1 MEVTRKQVS
10 LKQVVHYGVYGDG
23 TGYIYL
29 EGFKERSADEV
40 REALEDLKQNHHI
53 KSLILDL
60 RDNGGGLLSSA
71 VQIVNLF
78 VPKGREVLS
87 TRGKMKL
94 WDRTYRTTLDPVDSV
109 IPLAVLINGN
119 SASAAEIVSGA
130 LQDMDRAVLIG
141 NRSFGKGLV
150 QTPRD
155 LPYEGQIKITT
166 SKYYIP
172 SGRCIQQLD
181 YSHRNAD
188 GSVSAVPDSLTSVFY
203 TASGR
208 PVRDGGGIRPD
219 CEMEEKKTPTM
230 LFYLV
235 NDFAFFDFVTDWVR
249 AHPTIAPAKDFVF
262 PDADYESFKKRLKE
276 ANFTYDRQ
284 SEKALKNLREVAE
297 YEGYLAEDSATFVA
311 LEARLK
317 PNLDRDLERHAYP
330 LAAAFCYP
338 SLYRITNIS
347 NSTHRM
353 KKLVI
358 LTGAGMSAE
367 SGISTF
373 RDSNGLWENYRVED
387 VATPE
392 GFARNPQL
400 VLDFYNAR
408 RRELLRAEP
417 NDGHRGLAA
426 LERDFDVR
434 IVTQNVDNLHERAG
448 SSHVIHLHG
457 ELMKAC
463 SERNPNR
470 PIDIDPEHPDMRLG
484 DTAPDGG
491 RLRPFIVW
499 FGEPVP
505 MIEEAI
511 RIVSD
516 CDLFAVIG
524 TSLNVYPAAGLLSY
538 VRRGQPIFLID
549 PKEVAVYRND
559 VEFIRCGASEGVRI
573 LTDRLQAFR

>member
-1 MEVTRKQVS
+1 MLQVKRAQVFCLAIALSIGGPLWAQKPQTERRFEVSKQLDILNAIVKEVEMFYVDSVETEKVVRRGIDAMLKGLDPYTEYYPEQETDNIKMLVTGEYGGVGAYIRARDGGVIISEPFEGMPAALAGLKAGDRILMIDTADVRKATTERVSELLKGTPNSKVVIKIERPGEKKPRKVEVTRKQVS
-10 LKQVVHYGVYGDG
+10 LKQVVHYGVYGDS

-53 KSLILDL
+53 KSLVLDL

-119 SASAAEIVSGA
+119 SASASEIVSGA

-188 GSVSAVPDSLTSVFY
+188 GSVSAVPDSLTSVFH

-219 CEMEEKKTPTM
+219 FEMEEKKTPTM

-284 SEKALKNLREVAE
+284 SEKALKSLREVAE

-317 PNLDRDLERHAYP
+317 PNLDRDLERYKDDIKKLIAAEIIKRYYYQEGAMIENLKDDKTLQKALDV
-330 LAAAFCYP
+330 LADRE
-338 SLYRITNIS
+338 LYRKTLS
-347 NSTHRM
+347 RPEE
-353 KKLVI
+353 KK
-358 LTGAGMSAE
+358 
-367 SGISTF
+367 
-373 RDSNGLWENYRVED
+373 
-387 VATPE
+387 
-392 GFARNPQL
+392 
-400 VLDFYNAR
+400 
-408 RRELLRAEP
+408 
-417 NDGHRGLAA
+417 
-426 LERDFDVR
+426 
-434 IVTQNVDNLHERAG
+434 
-448 SSHVIHLHG
+448 
-457 ELMKAC
+457 
-463 SERNPNR
+463 
-470 PIDIDPEHPDMRLG
+470 
-484 DTAPDGG
+484 
-491 RLRPFIVW
+491 
-499 FGEPVP
+499 
-505 MIEEAI
+505 
-511 RIVSD
+511 
-516 CDLFAVIG
+516 
-524 TSLNVYPAAGLLSY
+524 
-538 VRRGQPIFLID
+538 
-549 PKEVAVYRND
+549 
-559 VEFIRCGASEGVRI
+559 
-573 LTDRLQAFR
+573 

>member
-1 MEVTRKQVS
+1 MLQVKRAQVFCLAIALSIGGPLWAQKPQTERRFEVSKQLDILNAIVKEVEMFYVDSVETEKVVRRGIDAMLKGLDPYTEYYPEQETDNIKMLVTGEYGGVGAYIRARDGGVIISEPFEGMPAALAGLKAGDRILMIDTADVRKATTERVSELLKGTPNSKVVIKIERPGEKKPRKVEVTRKQVS

-119 SASAAEIVSGA
+119 SASASEIVSGA

-219 CEMEEKKTPTM
+219 FEMEEKKTPTM

-317 PNLDRDLERHAYP
+317 PNLDRDLERYKDDIKK
-330 LAAAFCYP
+330 LIAAEIVKRYYYQEGAMIENLKDDKTLQKALDVLVDRE
-338 SLYRITNIS
+338 LYRKTLS
-347 NSTHRM
+347 RPEE
-353 KKLVI
+353 KK
-358 LTGAGMSAE
+358 
-367 SGISTF
+367 
-373 RDSNGLWENYRVED
+373 
-387 VATPE
+387 
-392 GFARNPQL
+392 
-400 VLDFYNAR
+400 
-408 RRELLRAEP
+408 
-417 NDGHRGLAA
+417 
-426 LERDFDVR
+426 
-434 IVTQNVDNLHERAG
+434 
-448 SSHVIHLHG
+448 
-457 ELMKAC
+457 
-463 SERNPNR
+463 
-470 PIDIDPEHPDMRLG
+470 
-484 DTAPDGG
+484 
-491 RLRPFIVW
+491 
-499 FGEPVP
+499 
-505 MIEEAI
+505 
-511 RIVSD
+511 
-516 CDLFAVIG
+516 
-524 TSLNVYPAAGLLSY
+524 
-538 VRRGQPIFLID
+538 
-549 PKEVAVYRND
+549 
-559 VEFIRCGASEGVRI
+559 
-573 LTDRLQAFR
+573 

>member
-1 MEVTRKQVS
+1 MLQVKRAQVFCLAIALSIGGPLWAQKPQTERRFEVSKQLDILNAIVKEVEMFYVDSVETEKVVRRGIDAMLKGLDPYTEYYPEQETDNIKMLVTGEYGGVGAYIRARDGGVIISEPFEGMPAALAGLKAGDRILMIDTADVRKATTERVSELLKGTPNSKVVIKIERPGEKKPRKVEVTRKQVS
-10 LKQVVHYGVYGDG
+10 LKQVVHYGVYGDS

-119 SASAAEIVSGA
+119 SASASEIVSGA

-188 GSVSAVPDSLTSVFY
+188 GSVSAVPDSLTSVFH

-219 CEMEEKKTPTM
+219 FEMEEKKTPTM

-317 PNLDRDLERHAYP
+317 PNLDRDLERYKDDIKKLIAAEIVKRYYYQEGAMIENLKDDKTLQKALDV
-330 LAAAFCYP
+330 LADRE
-338 SLYRITNIS
+338 LYRKTLS
-347 NSTHRM
+347 RPEE
-353 KKLVI
+353 KK
-358 LTGAGMSAE
+358 
-367 SGISTF
+367 
-373 RDSNGLWENYRVED
+373 
-387 VATPE
+387 
-392 GFARNPQL
+392 
-400 VLDFYNAR
+400 
-408 RRELLRAEP
+408 
-417 NDGHRGLAA
+417 
-426 LERDFDVR
+426 
-434 IVTQNVDNLHERAG
+434 
-448 SSHVIHLHG
+448 
-457 ELMKAC
+457 
-463 SERNPNR
+463 
-470 PIDIDPEHPDMRLG
+470 
-484 DTAPDGG
+484 
-491 RLRPFIVW
+491 
-499 FGEPVP
+499 
-505 MIEEAI
+505 
-511 RIVSD
+511 
-516 CDLFAVIG
+516 
-524 TSLNVYPAAGLLSY
+524 
-538 VRRGQPIFLID
+538 
-549 PKEVAVYRND
+549 
-559 VEFIRCGASEGVRI
+559 
-573 LTDRLQAFR
+573 

>member
-1 MEVTRKQVS
+1 MLQVKRAQVFCLAIALSIGGPLWAQKPQTERRFEVSKQLDILNAIVKEVEMFYVDSVETEKVVRRGIDAMLKGLDPYTEYYPEQETDNIKMLVTGEYGGVGAYIRARDGGVIISEPFEGMPAALAGLKAGDRILMIDTADVRKATTERVSELLKGTPNSKVVLKIERPGEKKPRKVEVTRKQVS
-10 LKQVVHYGVYGDG
+10 LKQVVHYGVYGDS

-53 KSLILDL
+53 KSLVLDL

-119 SASAAEIVSGA
+119 SASASEIVSGA

-188 GSVSAVPDSLTSVFY
+188 GSVSAVPDSLTSVFH

-219 CEMEEKKTPTM
+219 FEMEEKKTPTM

-317 PNLDRDLERHAYP
+317 PNLDRDLERYKDDIKKLIAAEIVKRYYYQEGAMIENLKDDKTLQKALDV
-330 LAAAFCYP
+330 LADRE
-338 SLYRITNIS
+338 LYRKTLS
-347 NSTHRM
+347 RPEE
-353 KKLVI
+353 KK
-358 LTGAGMSAE
+358 
-367 SGISTF
+367 
-373 RDSNGLWENYRVED
+373 
-387 VATPE
+387 
-392 GFARNPQL
+392 
-400 VLDFYNAR
+400 
-408 RRELLRAEP
+408 
-417 NDGHRGLAA
+417 
-426 LERDFDVR
+426 
-434 IVTQNVDNLHERAG
+434 
-448 SSHVIHLHG
+448 
-457 ELMKAC
+457 
-463 SERNPNR
+463 
-470 PIDIDPEHPDMRLG
+470 
-484 DTAPDGG
+484 
-491 RLRPFIVW
+491 
-499 FGEPVP
+499 
-505 MIEEAI
+505 
-511 RIVSD
+511 
-516 CDLFAVIG
+516 
-524 TSLNVYPAAGLLSY
+524 
-538 VRRGQPIFLID
+538 
-549 PKEVAVYRND
+549 
-559 VEFIRCGASEGVRI
+559 
-573 LTDRLQAFR
+573 

>member
-1 MEVTRKQVS
+1 MLQVKRAQVFCLAIALSIGGPLWAQKPQTERRFEVSKQLDILNAIVKEVEMFYVDSVETEKVVRRGIDAMLKGLDPYTEYYPEQETDNIKLLVTGEYGGVGAYIRARDGGVIITEPFEGMPAALAGLKAGDRILMIDTADVRQATTERVSELLKGTPNSKVVLKIERPGEKKPRKVEVTRKQVS
-10 LKQVVHYGVYGDG
+10 LKQVVHYGVYGDS

-29 EGFKERSADEV
+29 DGFKERSADEV

-53 KSLILDL
+53 KSLVLDL

-119 SASAAEIVSGA
+119 SASASEIVSGA

-188 GSVSAVPDSLTSVFY
+188 GSVSAVPDSLTSVFH

-219 CEMEEKKTPTM
+219 FEMEEKKTPTM

-235 NDFAFFDFVTDWVR
+235 NDFALFDFVTDWVR
-249 AHPTIAPAKDFVF
+249 AHPTIAPAKDFVLS
-262 PDADYESFKKRLKE
+262 DADYDAFKKRLKE

-284 SEKALKNLREVAE
+284 SEKALKSLKEIAE
-297 YEGYLAEDSATFVA
+297 HEGYLAEDSATFAA

-317 PNLDRDLERHAYP
+317 PNLDRDLERYKDDIKKIIAAEIVKRYYYQEGEMIENLKGDKT
-330 LAAAFCYP
+330 LAKALEVLADRE
-338 SLYRITNIS
+338 LYRKTLS
-347 NSTHRM
+347 RPEE
-353 KKLVI
+353 KK
-358 LTGAGMSAE
+358 
-367 SGISTF
+367 
-373 RDSNGLWENYRVED
+373 
-387 VATPE
+387 
-392 GFARNPQL
+392 
-400 VLDFYNAR
+400 
-408 RRELLRAEP
+408 
-417 NDGHRGLAA
+417 
-426 LERDFDVR
+426 
-434 IVTQNVDNLHERAG
+434 
-448 SSHVIHLHG
+448 
-457 ELMKAC
+457 
-463 SERNPNR
+463 
-470 PIDIDPEHPDMRLG
+470 
-484 DTAPDGG
+484 
-491 RLRPFIVW
+491 
-499 FGEPVP
+499 
-505 MIEEAI
+505 
-511 RIVSD
+511 
-516 CDLFAVIG
+516 
-524 TSLNVYPAAGLLSY
+524 
-538 VRRGQPIFLID
+538 
-549 PKEVAVYRND
+549 
-559 VEFIRCGASEGVRI
+559 
-573 LTDRLQAFR
+573 

>member
-1 MEVTRKQVS
+1 MLQVKRAQVFCLAIALSIGGPLWAQKPQTERRFEVSKQLDILNAIVKEVEMFYVDSVETEKVVRRGIDAMLKGLDPYTEYYPEQETDNIKMLVTGEYGGVGAYIRARDGGVIISEPFEGMPAALAGLKAGDRILMIDTADVRKATTERVSELLKGTPNSKVVIKIERPGEKKPRKVEVTRKQVS
-10 LKQVVHYGVYGDG
+10 LKQVVHYGVYGDS

-119 SASAAEIVSGA
+119 SASASEIVSGA

-219 CEMEEKKTPTM
+219 FEMEEKKTPTM

-317 PNLDRDLERHAYP
+317 PNLDRDLERYKDDIKKLIAAEIVKRYYYQEGAMIENLKDDKTLQKALDV
-330 LAAAFCYP
+330 LADRE
-338 SLYRITNIS
+338 LYRKTLS
-347 NSTHRM
+347 RPEE
-353 KKLVI
+353 KK
-358 LTGAGMSAE
+358 
-367 SGISTF
+367 
-373 RDSNGLWENYRVED
+373 
-387 VATPE
+387 
-392 GFARNPQL
+392 
-400 VLDFYNAR
+400 
-408 RRELLRAEP
+408 
-417 NDGHRGLAA
+417 
-426 LERDFDVR
+426 
-434 IVTQNVDNLHERAG
+434 
-448 SSHVIHLHG
+448 
-457 ELMKAC
+457 
-463 SERNPNR
+463 
-470 PIDIDPEHPDMRLG
+470 
-484 DTAPDGG
+484 
-491 RLRPFIVW
+491 
-499 FGEPVP
+499 
-505 MIEEAI
+505 
-511 RIVSD
+511 
-516 CDLFAVIG
+516 
-524 TSLNVYPAAGLLSY
+524 
-538 VRRGQPIFLID
+538 
-549 PKEVAVYRND
+549 
-559 VEFIRCGASEGVRI
+559 
-573 LTDRLQAFR
+573 

>member
-1 MEVTRKQVS
+1 MLQVKRAQVFCLAIALSIGGPLWAQKPQTERRFEVSKQLDILNAIVKEVEMFYVDSVETEKMVRRGIDAMLKGLDPYTEYYPEQETDNIKMLVTGEYGGVGAYIRARDGEVIISEPFEGMPAALAGLKAGDRILMIDTADVRKATTERVSELLKGTPNSKVVIKIERPGEKKPRKVEVTRKQVS

-53 KSLILDL
+53 KSLVLDL

-155 LPYEGQIKITT
+155 LPYDGQIKITT

-188 GSVSAVPDSLTSVFY
+188 GSVSAVPDSLTSVFH
-203 TASGR
+203 TVSGR

-219 CEMEEKKTPTM
+219 FEMEEKKTPTM

-235 NDFAFFDFVTDWVR
+235 TDFALFDFVTDWVR
-249 AHPTIAPAKDFVF
+249 AHPTIAPAKDFVLS
-262 PDADYESFKKRLKE
+262 DADYDAFKKRLKE

-284 SEKALKNLREVAE
+284 SEKALKSLKEVAE
-297 YEGYLAEDSATFVA
+297 HEGYLAEDSATFAA

-317 PNLDRDLERHAYP
+317 PNLDRDLERYKDDIKKIIAAEIVKRYYYQEGEMIENLKGDKT
-330 LAAAFCYP
+330 LAKALEVLADRE
-338 SLYRITNIS
+338 LYRKTLS
-347 NSTHRM
+347 GPEE
-353 KKLVI
+353 KK
-358 LTGAGMSAE
+358 
-367 SGISTF
+367 
-373 RDSNGLWENYRVED
+373 
-387 VATPE
+387 
-392 GFARNPQL
+392 
-400 VLDFYNAR
+400 
-408 RRELLRAEP
+408 
-417 NDGHRGLAA
+417 
-426 LERDFDVR
+426 
-434 IVTQNVDNLHERAG
+434 
-448 SSHVIHLHG
+448 
-457 ELMKAC
+457 
-463 SERNPNR
+463 
-470 PIDIDPEHPDMRLG
+470 
-484 DTAPDGG
+484 
-491 RLRPFIVW
+491 
-499 FGEPVP
+499 
-505 MIEEAI
+505 
-511 RIVSD
+511 
-516 CDLFAVIG
+516 
-524 TSLNVYPAAGLLSY
+524 
-538 VRRGQPIFLID
+538 
-549 PKEVAVYRND
+549 
-559 VEFIRCGASEGVRI
+559 
-573 LTDRLQAFR
+573 

>member
-1 MEVTRKQVS
+1 MSQVKKAQVFCLAIALSIGSPLWAQKPQTERRFEVSKQLDILNALVKEVEMFYVDSVETEKMVRRGIDAMLKGLDPYTEYYPEQETDNIKLLVTGEYGGVGAYIRARDGGVIITEPFEGMPAALAGLKAGDRILMIDTADVRQATTERVSELLKGTPNSKVVLKIERPGEKKPRKVEVTRKQVS
-10 LKQVVHYGVYGDG
+10 LKQVVHYGVYGDS

-29 EGFKERSADEV
+29 DGFKERSADEV

-53 KSLILDL
+53 KSLVLDL

-155 LPYEGQIKITT
+155 LPYDGQIKITT

-188 GSVSAVPDSLTSVFY
+188 GSVSAVPDSLTSVFH
-203 TASGR
+203 TVSGR

-219 CEMEEKKTPTM
+219 FEMEEKKTPTM

-235 NDFAFFDFVTDWVR
+235 NDFALFDFVTDWVR
-249 AHPTIAPAKDFVF
+249 AHPTIAPAKDFVLS
-262 PDADYESFKKRLKE
+262 DADYDAFKKRLKE

-284 SEKALKNLREVAE
+284 SEKALKSLKEVAE
-297 YEGYLAEDSATFVA
+297 HEGYLAEDSATFAA

-317 PNLDRDLERHAYP
+317 PNLDRDLERYKDDIKKIIAAEIVKRYYYQEGEMIENLKGDKT
-330 LAAAFCYP
+330 LAKALEVLADRE
-338 SLYRITNIS
+338 LYRKTLS
-347 NSTHRM
+347 GPEE
-353 KKLVI
+353 KK
-358 LTGAGMSAE
+358 
-367 SGISTF
+367 
-373 RDSNGLWENYRVED
+373 
-387 VATPE
+387 
-392 GFARNPQL
+392 
-400 VLDFYNAR
+400 
-408 RRELLRAEP
+408 
-417 NDGHRGLAA
+417 
-426 LERDFDVR
+426 
-434 IVTQNVDNLHERAG
+434 
-448 SSHVIHLHG
+448 
-457 ELMKAC
+457 
-463 SERNPNR
+463 
-470 PIDIDPEHPDMRLG
+470 
-484 DTAPDGG
+484 
-491 RLRPFIVW
+491 
-499 FGEPVP
+499 
-505 MIEEAI
+505 
-511 RIVSD
+511 
-516 CDLFAVIG
+516 
-524 TSLNVYPAAGLLSY
+524 
-538 VRRGQPIFLID
+538 
-549 PKEVAVYRND
+549 
-559 VEFIRCGASEGVRI
+559 
-573 LTDRLQAFR
+573 

>member
-1 MEVTRKQVS
+1 MLQVKKAQVFCLAIALSIGGPLWAQKPQTERRFEVSKQLDILNAIVKEVEMFYVDSVETEKVVRRGIDAMLKGLDPYTEYYPEQETDNIKMLVTGEYGGVGAYIRARDGGVIISEPFEGMPAALAGLKAGDRILMIDTADVRKATTERVSELLKGTPNSKVVIKIERPGEKKPRKVEVTRKQVS
-10 LKQVVHYGVYGDG
+10 LKQVVHYGVYGDS

-53 KSLILDL
+53 KSLVLDL

-119 SASAAEIVSGA
+119 SASASEIVSGA

-188 GSVSAVPDSLTSVFY
+188 GSVSAVPDSLTSVFH

-219 CEMEEKKTPTM
+219 FEMEEKKTPTM

-284 SEKALKNLREVAE
+284 SEKALKSLREVAE

-317 PNLDRDLERHAYP
+317 PNLDRDLERYKDDIKKLIAAEIVKRYYYQEGAMIENLKDDKTLQKALDV
-330 LAAAFCYP
+330 LADRE
-338 SLYRITNIS
+338 LYRKTLS
-347 NSTHRM
+347 RPEE
-353 KKLVI
+353 KK
-358 LTGAGMSAE
+358 
-367 SGISTF
+367 
-373 RDSNGLWENYRVED
+373 
-387 VATPE
+387 
-392 GFARNPQL
+392 
-400 VLDFYNAR
+400 
-408 RRELLRAEP
+408 
-417 NDGHRGLAA
+417 
-426 LERDFDVR
+426 
-434 IVTQNVDNLHERAG
+434 
-448 SSHVIHLHG
+448 
-457 ELMKAC
+457 
-463 SERNPNR
+463 
-470 PIDIDPEHPDMRLG
+470 
-484 DTAPDGG
+484 
-491 RLRPFIVW
+491 
-499 FGEPVP
+499 
-505 MIEEAI
+505 
-511 RIVSD
+511 
-516 CDLFAVIG
+516 
-524 TSLNVYPAAGLLSY
+524 
-538 VRRGQPIFLID
+538 
-549 PKEVAVYRND
+549 
-559 VEFIRCGASEGVRI
+559 
-573 LTDRLQAFR
+573 

>member
-1 MEVTRKQVS
+1 MSQVKKAQVFCLAIALSIGSPLWAQKPQTERRFEVSKQLDILNAIVKEVEMFYVDSVETEKMVRRGIDAMLKGLDPYTEYYPEQETDNIKLLVTGEYGGVGAYIRARDGGVIITEPFEGMPAALAGLKAGDRILMIDTADVRQTTTERVSELLKGTPNSKVVIKIERPGEKKPRKVEVTRKQVS

-40 REALEDLKQNHHI
+40 RDALEDLKQNHHI
-53 KSLILDL
+53 KSLVLDL

-150 QTPRD
+150 QTPRE
-155 LPYEGQIKITT
+155 LPYDGQIKITT

-188 GSVSAVPDSLTSVFY
+188 GSVSAVPDSLTSVFH

-219 CEMEEKKTPTM
+219 FEMEEKKTPTM
-230 LFYLV
+230 LFYIV
-235 NDFAFFDFVTDWVR
+235 TDFALFDFFTDWVR
-249 AHPTIAPAKDFVF
+249 AHPTIAPAKDFVLS
-262 PDADYESFKKRLKE
+262 DADYDAFKKRLKE

-284 SEKALKNLREVAE
+284 SEKALKSLKEVAE
-297 YEGYLAEDSATFVA
+297 HEGYLAEDSATFAA

-317 PNLDRDLERHAYP
+317 PNLDRDLERYKDDIKKIISAEIVKRYYYQEGEMIENLKGDKT
-330 LAAAFCYP
+330 LAKALEVLADRE
-338 SLYRITNIS
+338 LYRKTLS
-347 NSTHRM
+347 GPEE
-353 KKLVI
+353 KK
-358 LTGAGMSAE
+358 
-367 SGISTF
+367 
-373 RDSNGLWENYRVED
+373 
-387 VATPE
+387 
-392 GFARNPQL
+392 
-400 VLDFYNAR
+400 
-408 RRELLRAEP
+408 
-417 NDGHRGLAA
+417 
-426 LERDFDVR
+426 
-434 IVTQNVDNLHERAG
+434 
-448 SSHVIHLHG
+448 
-457 ELMKAC
+457 
-463 SERNPNR
+463 
-470 PIDIDPEHPDMRLG
+470 
-484 DTAPDGG
+484 
-491 RLRPFIVW
+491 
-499 FGEPVP
+499 
-505 MIEEAI
+505 
-511 RIVSD
+511 
-516 CDLFAVIG
+516 
-524 TSLNVYPAAGLLSY
+524 
-538 VRRGQPIFLID
+538 
-549 PKEVAVYRND
+549 
-559 VEFIRCGASEGVRI
+559 
-573 LTDRLQAFR
+573 

>member
-1 MEVTRKQVS
+1 MACLLIIHITYMSQVKKAQVFCLAIALSIGSPLWAQKPQTERRFEVSKQLDILNAIVKEVEMFYVDSVETEKMVRRGIDAMLKGLDPYTEYYPEQETDNIKLLVTGEYGGVGAYIRARDGGVIITEPFEGMPAALAGLKAGDRILMIDTADVRQATTERVSELLKGTPNSKVVLKIERPGEKKPRKVEVTRKQVS
-10 LKQVVHYGVYGDG
+10 LKQVVHYGVYGDS

-29 EGFKERSADEV
+29 DGFKERSADEV

-155 LPYEGQIKITT
+155 LPYDGQIKITT

-188 GSVSAVPDSLTSVFY
+188 GSVSAVPDSLTSVFH
-203 TASGR
+203 TVSGR

-219 CEMEEKKTPTM
+219 FEMEEKKTPTM

-235 NDFAFFDFVTDWVR
+235 NDFALFDFVTDWVR
-249 AHPTIAPAKDFVF
+249 AHPTIAPAKDFVLS
-262 PDADYESFKKRLKE
+262 DADYDAFKKRLKE

-284 SEKALKNLREVAE
+284 SEKALKSLKEVAE
-297 YEGYLAEDSATFVA
+297 HEGYLAEDSATFAA

-317 PNLDRDLERHAYP
+317 PNLDRDLERYKDDIKKIIAAEIVKRYYYQEGEMIENLKGDKT
-330 LAAAFCYP
+330 LAKALEVLADRE
-338 SLYRITNIS
+338 LYRKTLS
-347 NSTHRM
+347 GPEE
-353 KKLVI
+353 KK
-358 LTGAGMSAE
+358 
-367 SGISTF
+367 
-373 RDSNGLWENYRVED
+373 
-387 VATPE
+387 
-392 GFARNPQL
+392 
-400 VLDFYNAR
+400 
-408 RRELLRAEP
+408 
-417 NDGHRGLAA
+417 
-426 LERDFDVR
+426 
-434 IVTQNVDNLHERAG
+434 
-448 SSHVIHLHG
+448 
-457 ELMKAC
+457 
-463 SERNPNR
+463 
-470 PIDIDPEHPDMRLG
+470 
-484 DTAPDGG
+484 
-491 RLRPFIVW
+491 
-499 FGEPVP
+499 
-505 MIEEAI
+505 
-511 RIVSD
+511 
-516 CDLFAVIG
+516 
-524 TSLNVYPAAGLLSY
+524 
-538 VRRGQPIFLID
+538 
-549 PKEVAVYRND
+549 
-559 VEFIRCGASEGVRI
+559 
-573 LTDRLQAFR
+573 

>member
-1 MEVTRKQVS
+1 MLQVKRAQVFCLAIALSIGGPLWAQKPQTERRFEVSKQLDILNAIVKEVEMFYVDSVETEKVVRRGIDAMLKGLDPYTEYYPEQETDNIKMLVTGEYGGVGAYIRARDGGVIISEPFEGMPAALAGLKAGDRILMIDTADVRKATTERVSELLKGTPNSKVVIKIERPGEKKPRKVEVTRKQVS
-10 LKQVVHYGVYGDG
+10 LKQVVHYGVYGDS

-29 EGFKERSADEV
+29 DGFKERSADEV

-53 KSLILDL
+53 KSLVLDL

-119 SASAAEIVSGA
+119 SASASEIVSGA

-219 CEMEEKKTPTM
+219 FEMEEKKTPTM

-235 NDFAFFDFVTDWVR
+235 NDFALFDFVTDWVR
-249 AHPTIAPAKDFVF
+249 AHPTIAPAKDFVLS
-262 PDADYESFKKRLKE
+262 DADYDAFKKRLKE

-284 SEKALKNLREVAE
+284 SEKALKSLKEIAE
-297 YEGYLAEDSATFVA
+297 HEGYLAEDSATFAA

-317 PNLDRDLERHAYP
+317 PNLDRDLERYKDDIKKIIAAEIVKRYYYQEGEMIENLKGDKT
-330 LAAAFCYP
+330 LAKALEVLADRE
-338 SLYRITNIS
+338 LYRKTLS
-347 NSTHRM
+347 GPEE
-353 KKLVI
+353 KK
-358 LTGAGMSAE
+358 
-367 SGISTF
+367 
-373 RDSNGLWENYRVED
+373 
-387 VATPE
+387 
-392 GFARNPQL
+392 
-400 VLDFYNAR
+400 
-408 RRELLRAEP
+408 
-417 NDGHRGLAA
+417 
-426 LERDFDVR
+426 
-434 IVTQNVDNLHERAG
+434 
-448 SSHVIHLHG
+448 
-457 ELMKAC
+457 
-463 SERNPNR
+463 
-470 PIDIDPEHPDMRLG
+470 
-484 DTAPDGG
+484 
-491 RLRPFIVW
+491 
-499 FGEPVP
+499 
-505 MIEEAI
+505 
-511 RIVSD
+511 
-516 CDLFAVIG
+516 
-524 TSLNVYPAAGLLSY
+524 
-538 VRRGQPIFLID
+538 
-549 PKEVAVYRND
+549 
-559 VEFIRCGASEGVRI
+559 
-573 LTDRLQAFR
+573 

>member
-1 MEVTRKQVS
+1 MSQVKKAQVFCLAIALSIGSPLWAQKPQTERRFEVSKQLDILNALVKEVEMFYVDSVETEKMVRRGIDAMLKGLDPYTEYYPEQETDNIKLLVTGEYGGVGAYIRARDGGVIITEPFEGMPAALAGLKAGDRILMIDTADVRQATTERVSELLKGTPNSKVVLKIERPGEKKPRKVEVTRKQVS
-10 LKQVVHYGVYGDG
+10 LKQVVHYGVYGDS

-29 EGFKERSADEV
+29 DGFKERSADEV

-53 KSLILDL
+53 KSLVLDL

-188 GSVSAVPDSLTSVFY
+188 GSVSAVPDSLTSVFH

-219 CEMEEKKTPTM
+219 FEMEEKKTPTM

-235 NDFAFFDFVTDWVR
+235 NDFALFDFVTDWVR
-249 AHPTIAPAKDFVF
+249 AHPTIAPAKDFVLS
-262 PDADYESFKKRLKE
+262 DADYDAFKKRLKE

-284 SEKALKNLREVAE
+284 SEKALKSLKEVAE
-297 YEGYLAEDSATFVA
+297 HEGYLAEDSATFAA

-317 PNLDRDLERHAYP
+317 PNLDRDLERYKDDIKKIIAAEIVKRYYYQEGEMIENLKGDKT
-330 LAAAFCYP
+330 LAKALEVLADRE
-338 SLYRITNIS
+338 LYRKTLS
-347 NSTHRM
+347 GPEE
-353 KKLVI
+353 KK
-358 LTGAGMSAE
+358 
-367 SGISTF
+367 
-373 RDSNGLWENYRVED
+373 
-387 VATPE
+387 
-392 GFARNPQL
+392 
-400 VLDFYNAR
+400 
-408 RRELLRAEP
+408 
-417 NDGHRGLAA
+417 
-426 LERDFDVR
+426 
-434 IVTQNVDNLHERAG
+434 
-448 SSHVIHLHG
+448 
-457 ELMKAC
+457 
-463 SERNPNR
+463 
-470 PIDIDPEHPDMRLG
+470 
-484 DTAPDGG
+484 
-491 RLRPFIVW
+491 
-499 FGEPVP
+499 
-505 MIEEAI
+505 
-511 RIVSD
+511 
-516 CDLFAVIG
+516 
-524 TSLNVYPAAGLLSY
+524 
-538 VRRGQPIFLID
+538 
-549 PKEVAVYRND
+549 
-559 VEFIRCGASEGVRI
+559 
-573 LTDRLQAFR
+573 

>member
-1 MEVTRKQVS
+1 MLQVKRAQVFCLAIALSIGGPLWAQKPQTERRFEVSKQLDILNAIVKEVEMFYVDSVETEKVVRRGIDAMLKGLDPYTEYYPEQETDNIKMLVTGEYGGVGAYIRARDGGVIISEPFEGMPAALAGLKAGDRILMIDTADVRKATTERVSELLKGTPNSKVVIKIERPGEKKPRKVEVTRKQVS
-10 LKQVVHYGVYGDG
+10 LKQVVHYGVYGDS

-53 KSLILDL
+53 KSLVLDL

-119 SASAAEIVSGA
+119 SASASEIVSGA

-219 CEMEEKKTPTM
+219 FEMEEKKTPTM

-317 PNLDRDLERHAYP
+317 PNLDRDLERYKDDIKKLIAAEIVKRYYYQEGAMIENLKDDKTLQKALDV
-330 LAAAFCYP
+330 LADRE
-338 SLYRITNIS
+338 LYRKTLS
-347 NSTHRM
+347 RPEE
-353 KKLVI
+353 KK
-358 LTGAGMSAE
+358 
-367 SGISTF
+367 
-373 RDSNGLWENYRVED
+373 
-387 VATPE
+387 
-392 GFARNPQL
+392 
-400 VLDFYNAR
+400 
-408 RRELLRAEP
+408 
-417 NDGHRGLAA
+417 
-426 LERDFDVR
+426 
-434 IVTQNVDNLHERAG
+434 
-448 SSHVIHLHG
+448 
-457 ELMKAC
+457 
-463 SERNPNR
+463 
-470 PIDIDPEHPDMRLG
+470 
-484 DTAPDGG
+484 
-491 RLRPFIVW
+491 
-499 FGEPVP
+499 
-505 MIEEAI
+505 
-511 RIVSD
+511 
-516 CDLFAVIG
+516 
-524 TSLNVYPAAGLLSY
+524 
-538 VRRGQPIFLID
+538 
-549 PKEVAVYRND
+549 
-559 VEFIRCGASEGVRI
+559 
-573 LTDRLQAFR
+573 

>member
-1 MEVTRKQVS
+1 MSQVKKAQVFCLAIALSIGSPLWAQKPQTERRFEVSKQLDILNAIVKEVEMFYVDSVETEKMVRRGIDAMLKGLDPYTEYYPEQETDNIKLLVTGEYGGVGAYIRARDGGVIITEPFEGMPAALAGLKAGDRILMIDTADVRKATTERVSELLKGTPNSKVVIKIERPGEKKPRKVEVTRKQVS
-10 LKQVVHYGVYGDG
+10 LKQVVHYGVYGDS

-29 EGFKERSADEV
+29 DGFKERSADEV

-53 KSLILDL
+53 KSLVLDL

-155 LPYEGQIKITT
+155 LPYDGQIKITT

-188 GSVSAVPDSLTSVFY
+188 GSVSAVPDSLTSVFH

-219 CEMEEKKTPTM
+219 FEMEEKKTPTM

-235 NDFAFFDFVTDWVR
+235 NDFALFDFVTDWVR
-249 AHPTIAPAKDFVF
+249 AHPTIAPAKDFVLS
-262 PDADYESFKKRLKE
+262 DADYDAFKKRLKE

-284 SEKALKNLREVAE
+284 SEKALKSLKEVAE
-297 YEGYLAEDSATFVA
+297 HEGYLAEDSATFAA

-317 PNLDRDLERHAYP
+317 PNLDRDLERYKDDIKKIIAAEIVKRYYYQEGEMIENLKGDKT
-330 LAAAFCYP
+330 LAKALEVLADRE
-338 SLYRITNIS
+338 LYRKTLS
-347 NSTHRM
+347 GPEE
-353 KKLVI
+353 KK
-358 LTGAGMSAE
+358 
-367 SGISTF
+367 
-373 RDSNGLWENYRVED
+373 
-387 VATPE
+387 
-392 GFARNPQL
+392 
-400 VLDFYNAR
+400 
-408 RRELLRAEP
+408 
-417 NDGHRGLAA
+417 
-426 LERDFDVR
+426 
-434 IVTQNVDNLHERAG
+434 
-448 SSHVIHLHG
+448 
-457 ELMKAC
+457 
-463 SERNPNR
+463 
-470 PIDIDPEHPDMRLG
+470 
-484 DTAPDGG
+484 
-491 RLRPFIVW
+491 
-499 FGEPVP
+499 
-505 MIEEAI
+505 
-511 RIVSD
+511 
-516 CDLFAVIG
+516 
-524 TSLNVYPAAGLLSY
+524 
-538 VRRGQPIFLID
+538 
-549 PKEVAVYRND
+549 
-559 VEFIRCGASEGVRI
+559 
-573 LTDRLQAFR
+573 

>member
-1 MEVTRKQVS
+1 MSQVKKAQVFCLAIALSIGSPLWAQKPQTERRFEVSKQLDILNAIVKEVEMFYVDSVETEKMVRRGIDAMLKGLDPYTEYYPEQETDNIKLLVTGEYGGVGAYIRARDGGVIITEPFEGMPAALAGLKAGDRILMIDTADVRQATTERVSELLKGTPNSKVVLKIERPGEKKPRKVEVTRKQVS
-10 LKQVVHYGVYGDG
+10 LKQVVHYGVYGDD

-119 SASAAEIVSGA
+119 SASASEIVSGA

-219 CEMEEKKTPTM
+219 FEMEEKKTPTM

-317 PNLDRDLERHAYP
+317 PNLDRDLERYKDDIKKLIAAEIVKRYYYQEGAMIENLKDDKTLQKALDV
-330 LAAAFCYP
+330 LADRE
-338 SLYRITNIS
+338 LYRKTLS
-347 NSTHRM
+347 RPEE
-353 KKLVI
+353 KK
-358 LTGAGMSAE
+358 
-367 SGISTF
+367 
-373 RDSNGLWENYRVED
+373 
-387 VATPE
+387 
-392 GFARNPQL
+392 
-400 VLDFYNAR
+400 
-408 RRELLRAEP
+408 
-417 NDGHRGLAA
+417 
-426 LERDFDVR
+426 
-434 IVTQNVDNLHERAG
+434 
-448 SSHVIHLHG
+448 
-457 ELMKAC
+457 
-463 SERNPNR
+463 
-470 PIDIDPEHPDMRLG
+470 
-484 DTAPDGG
+484 
-491 RLRPFIVW
+491 
-499 FGEPVP
+499 
-505 MIEEAI
+505 
-511 RIVSD
+511 
-516 CDLFAVIG
+516 
-524 TSLNVYPAAGLLSY
+524 
-538 VRRGQPIFLID
+538 
-549 PKEVAVYRND
+549 
-559 VEFIRCGASEGVRI
+559 
-573 LTDRLQAFR
+573 

>member
-1 MEVTRKQVS
+1 MLQVKRAQVFCLAIALSIGGPLWAQKPQTERRFEVSKQLDILNAIVKEVEMFYVDSVETEKVVRRGIDAMLKGLDPYTEYYPEQETDNIKMLVTGEYGGVGAYIRARDGGVIISEPFEGMPAALAGLKAGDRILTIDTADVRKATTERVSELLKGTPNSKVVIKIERPGEKKPRKVEVTRKQVS

-53 KSLILDL
+53 KSLVLDL

-119 SASAAEIVSGA
+119 SASASEIVSGA

-219 CEMEEKKTPTM
+219 FEMEEKKTPTM

-249 AHPTIAPAKDFVF
+249 AHPTIAPAKDFVLS
-262 PDADYESFKKRLKE
+262 DADYDAFKKRLKE

-284 SEKALKNLREVAE
+284 SEKALKSLKEVAE
-297 YEGYLAEDSATFVA
+297 HEGYLAEDSATFAA
-311 LEARLK
+311 LEVRLK
-317 PNLDRDLERHAYP
+317 PNLDRDLERYKDDIKKLIAAEIVKRYYYQEGAMIENLKGDKTLQKALEV
-330 LAAAFCYP
+330 LADRE
-338 SLYRITNIS
+338 LYRKTLS
-347 NSTHRM
+347 RPEE
-353 KKLVI
+353 KK
-358 LTGAGMSAE
+358 
-367 SGISTF
+367 
-373 RDSNGLWENYRVED
+373 
-387 VATPE
+387 
-392 GFARNPQL
+392 
-400 VLDFYNAR
+400 
-408 RRELLRAEP
+408 
-417 NDGHRGLAA
+417 
-426 LERDFDVR
+426 
-434 IVTQNVDNLHERAG
+434 
-448 SSHVIHLHG
+448 
-457 ELMKAC
+457 
-463 SERNPNR
+463 
-470 PIDIDPEHPDMRLG
+470 
-484 DTAPDGG
+484 
-491 RLRPFIVW
+491 
-499 FGEPVP
+499 
-505 MIEEAI
+505 
-511 RIVSD
+511 
-516 CDLFAVIG
+516 
-524 TSLNVYPAAGLLSY
+524 
-538 VRRGQPIFLID
+538 
-549 PKEVAVYRND
+549 
-559 VEFIRCGASEGVRI
+559 
-573 LTDRLQAFR
+573 

>member
-1 MEVTRKQVS
+1 MACLLIIHITYMSQVKKAQVFCLAIALSIGSPLWAQKPQTERRFEVSKQLDILNAIVKEVEMFYVDSVETEKMVRRGIDAMLKGLDPYTEYYPEQETDNIKMLVTGEYGGVGAYIRARDGGVIITEPFEGMPAALAGLKAGDRILMIDTADVRQATTERVSELLKGTPNSKVVLKIERPGEKKPRKVEVTRKQVS
-10 LKQVVHYGVYGDG
+10 LKQVVHYGVYGDS

-29 EGFKERSADEV
+29 DGFKERSADEV

-53 KSLILDL
+53 KSLVLDL

-188 GSVSAVPDSLTSVFY
+188 GTVSAVPDSLTSVFH

-219 CEMEEKKTPTM
+219 FEMEEKKTPTM

-235 NDFAFFDFVTDWVR
+235 TDFALFDFVTDWVR
-249 AHPTIAPAKDFVF
+249 AHPTIAPAKDFVLS
-262 PDADYESFKKRLKE
+262 DADYDAFKKRLKE

-284 SEKALKNLREVAE
+284 SEKALKSLKEVAE
-297 YEGYLAEDSATFVA
+297 HEGYLAEDSATFAA
-311 LEARLK
+311 LEVRLK
-317 PNLDRDLERHAYP
+317 PNLDRDLERYKDDIKKIISTEIVKRYYYQEGEMIENLKGDKT
-330 LAAAFCYP
+330 LAKALEVLADRE
-338 SLYRITNIS
+338 LYRKTLS
-347 NSTHRM
+347 RPEE
-353 KKLVI
+353 KK
-358 LTGAGMSAE
+358 
-367 SGISTF
+367 
-373 RDSNGLWENYRVED
+373 
-387 VATPE
+387 
-392 GFARNPQL
+392 
-400 VLDFYNAR
+400 
-408 RRELLRAEP
+408 
-417 NDGHRGLAA
+417 
-426 LERDFDVR
+426 
-434 IVTQNVDNLHERAG
+434 
-448 SSHVIHLHG
+448 
-457 ELMKAC
+457 
-463 SERNPNR
+463 
-470 PIDIDPEHPDMRLG
+470 
-484 DTAPDGG
+484 
-491 RLRPFIVW
+491 
-499 FGEPVP
+499 
-505 MIEEAI
+505 
-511 RIVSD
+511 
-516 CDLFAVIG
+516 
-524 TSLNVYPAAGLLSY
+524 
-538 VRRGQPIFLID
+538 
-549 PKEVAVYRND
+549 
-559 VEFIRCGASEGVRI
+559 
-573 LTDRLQAFR
+573 

>member
-1 MEVTRKQVS
+1 MLQVKRAQVFCLAIALSIGGPLWAQKPQTERRFEVSKQLDILNAIVKEVEMFYVDSVETEKVVRRGIDAMLKGLDPYTEYYPEQETDNIKMLVTGEYGGVGAYIRARDGEVIISEPFEGMPAALAGLKAGDRILMIDTADVRKATTERVSELLKGTPNSKVVIKIERPGEKKPRKVEVTRKQVS
-10 LKQVVHYGVYGDG
+10 LKQVVHYGVYGDS

-53 KSLILDL
+53 KSLVLDL

-155 LPYEGQIKITT
+155 LPYDGQIKITT

-188 GSVSAVPDSLTSVFY
+188 GSVSAVPDSLTSVFH
-203 TASGR
+203 TVSGR

-219 CEMEEKKTPTM
+219 FEMEEKKTPTM

-235 NDFAFFDFVTDWVR
+235 TDFALFDFVTDWVR
-249 AHPTIAPAKDFVF
+249 AHPTIAPAKDFVLS
-262 PDADYESFKKRLKE
+262 DADYDAFKKRLKE

-284 SEKALKNLREVAE
+284 SEKALKSLKEVAE
-297 YEGYLAEDSATFVA
+297 HEGYLAEDSATFAA

-317 PNLDRDLERHAYP
+317 PNLDRDLERYKDDIKKIIAAEIVKRYYYQEGEMIENLKGDKT
-330 LAAAFCYP
+330 LAKALEVLADRE
-338 SLYRITNIS
+338 LYRKTLS
-347 NSTHRM
+347 GPEE
-353 KKLVI
+353 KK
-358 LTGAGMSAE
+358 
-367 SGISTF
+367 
-373 RDSNGLWENYRVED
+373 
-387 VATPE
+387 
-392 GFARNPQL
+392 
-400 VLDFYNAR
+400 
-408 RRELLRAEP
+408 
-417 NDGHRGLAA
+417 
-426 LERDFDVR
+426 
-434 IVTQNVDNLHERAG
+434 
-448 SSHVIHLHG
+448 
-457 ELMKAC
+457 
-463 SERNPNR
+463 
-470 PIDIDPEHPDMRLG
+470 
-484 DTAPDGG
+484 
-491 RLRPFIVW
+491 
-499 FGEPVP
+499 
-505 MIEEAI
+505 
-511 RIVSD
+511 
-516 CDLFAVIG
+516 
-524 TSLNVYPAAGLLSY
+524 
-538 VRRGQPIFLID
+538 
-549 PKEVAVYRND
+549 
-559 VEFIRCGASEGVRI
+559 
-573 LTDRLQAFR
+573 